1 MNRTLELVDMITPTL
16 LTRTL
21 KRLQH
26 PVALREWD
34 LNLVGVRHSDRDSN
48 HFNDALA
55 VMWWANAHINLVVFP
70 CTTDPGAYWR
80 EHPMNPNGT
89 AILVPGFYPG
99 LWQLGLHR
107 GRYEALVQRRDCWVY
122 RDNDRDQE
130 LEERDAEFGVFGIN
144 LHRAADR
151 GAGRSYDAPKS
162 VDRWSAG
169 CQVVPDTADYQ
180 VLMSLCKRHAR
191 QHGNV
196 FTYTLIEEEDL
207 WTQ

>member
-1 MNRTLELVDMITPTL
+1 MNRTLSLVNMITPTL

-26 PVALREWD
+26 PSALREWD

-55 VMWWANAHINLVVFP
+55 VMWWANAHINLVVFL

-80 EHPMNPNGT
+80 EHPMNPKGT

-107 GRYEALVQRRDCWVY
+107 GRYEALVQRGDCEVY
-122 RDNDRDQE
+122 RDNDRDQQ
-130 LEERDAEFGVFGIN
+130 LDGRLVDRGVVGIN
-144 LHRAADR
+144 LHRAAD
-151 GAGRSYDAPKS
+151 AYDAPES

-169 CQVVPDTADYQ
+169 CQVVPDTSEYQ
-180 VLMSLCKRHAR
+180 VLMALSTRHVRARGNAFDYSLI
-191 QHGNV
+191 Q
-196 FTYTLIEEEDL
+196 EQDL
-207 WTQ
+207 WTR